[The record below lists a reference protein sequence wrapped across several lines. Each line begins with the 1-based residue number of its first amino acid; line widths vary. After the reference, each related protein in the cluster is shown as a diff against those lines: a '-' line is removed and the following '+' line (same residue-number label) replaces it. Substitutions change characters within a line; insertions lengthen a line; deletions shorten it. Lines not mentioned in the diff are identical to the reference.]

1 MGKDVC
7 LMCQLHTVVDGERC
21 LFDVST
27 AHCGGWGKMS
37 VSCVNCTLW
46 WMGKDVCLMCQLH
59 TVVDGERCLFDVS
72 TAHCGGWGKMS
83 V

>member
-1 MGKDVC
+1 M
-7 LMCQLHTVVDGERC
+7 DGERC

-27 AHCGGWGKMS
+27 AH
-37 VSCVNCTLW
+37 W

-59 TVVDGERCLFDVS
+59 TVVDGERCLSDVSTAHCGGWGKMSDVS

>member
-1 MGKDVC
+1 M
-7 LMCQLHTVVDGERC
+7 VDGERC

-27 AHCGGWGKMS
+27 VH
-37 VSCVNCTLW
+37 W

>member
-1 MGKDVC
+1 MGKDVCLMCQLHTVVDGERCLFDVSTVHWWMVKDVC

-37 VSCVNCTLW
+37 V
-46 WMGKDVCLMCQLH
+46 
-59 TVVDGERCLFDVS
+59 
-72 TAHCGGWGKMS
+72 
-83 V
+83 

>member
-1 MGKDVC
+1 
-7 LMCQLHTVVDGERC
+7 MCQLHTVVDGERC

-37 VSCVNCTLW
+37 
-46 WMGKDVCLMCQLH
+46 
-59 TVVDGERCLFDVS
+59 DVS